1 MGAQPKM
8 QGQISIDMQRNEG
21 SNKLDFPLLSVSEF
35 MLKVKPYGACKV
47 PKGNEEELQFSGLF
61 VSRGGA
67 CIVGTP
73 P

>member
-8 QGQISIDMQRNEG
+8 QGQISIDMQRHEG
-21 SNKLDFPLLSVSEF
+21 SNRLDLPLLGVSEF
-35 MLKVKPYGACKV
+35 MLKVKPYGACRF
-47 PKGNEEELQFSGLF
+47 PKGNEEELQFSRLF
-61 VSRGGA
+61 VSRGA